1 MAKHKSAK
9 KRMRRNASRTEVN
22 KSRKSRMRTFIKK
35 VELAIES
42 KDSKLAQEAL
52 RLMQPELSR
61 SVSKGLIHKNA
72 AARKLSRLTAKVKA
86 LAS

>member
-1 MAKHKSAK
+1 
-9 KRMRRNASRTEVN
+9 
-22 KSRKSRMRTFIKK
+22 MRTFIKK

>member
-1 MAKHKSAK
+1 MANHKSAK

-72 AARKLSRLTAKVKA
+72 AARKLSRPTAKVKA

>member
-1 MAKHKSAK
+1 MANHKSAK
-9 KRMRRNASRTEVN
+9 KRTRRNASRMEVN
-22 KSRKSRMRTFIKK
+22 KSRKSRMRTFVKK
-35 VELAIES
+35 VESALEA
-42 KDSKLAQEAL
+42 KDAKLAQEAL

>member
-1 MAKHKSAK
+1 MANHKSAK

>member
-1 MAKHKSAK
+1 MANHKSAK
-9 KRMRRNASRTEVN
+9 KRTRRTVRRTDIN

-35 VELAIES
+35 VEVAIEA

-52 RLMQPELSR
+52 RLVQPELSR

>member
-1 MAKHKSAK
+1 MANHKSAK
-9 KRMRRNASRTEVN
+9 KRTRRNASRMEVN
-22 KSRKSRMRTFIKK
+22 KSRKSRMRTFVKK
-35 VELAIES
+35 VELAIEA
-42 KDSKLAQEAL
+42 KDAKLAQEAL